1 MSLGFT
7 DTLLHIKQINKD
19 PLCSAGNCVR
29 YLVIAYNGK
38 ELEKEYN

>member
-1 MSLGFT
+1 MRSLGLT

-19 PLCSAGNCVR
+19 LLCGTGNYIR

-38 ELEKEYN
+38 ELENN